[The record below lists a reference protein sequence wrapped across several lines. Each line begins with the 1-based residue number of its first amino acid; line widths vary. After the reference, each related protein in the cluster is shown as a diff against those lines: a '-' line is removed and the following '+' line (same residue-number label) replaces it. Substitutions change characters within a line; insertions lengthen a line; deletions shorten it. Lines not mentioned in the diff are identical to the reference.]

1 MADDSNTRPSSAEA
15 EEAVRVLLRF
25 IGEDPERSGL
35 RRTPARVLGCYEEW
49 YGGYSQDPAAIL
61 GSSFPDADGFRDMV
75 ALTHIDFESHCEHHM
90 APFIGRAHIAYVP
103 ENRVVGVSKLV
114 KVVNAF
120 AKRLQVQEKLTKQI
134 AECIYEE
141 LQPKG
146 VAVML
151 EAQHECMTTRGVY
164 KNNINMVS
172 TTLLGCF
179 DTDPERR
186 REFLAVIANRSA
198 STG

>member
-1 MADDSNTRPSSAEA
+1 MADNATKRPDTAEA
-15 EEAVRVLLRF
+15 EAAIRVLLQWL
-25 IGEDPERSGL
+25 GEDPDRAGL
-35 RRTPARVLGCYEEW
+35 RRTPTRVLNCFDEW
-49 YGGYSQDPAAIL
+49 YGGYNVDPASLL

-90 APFIGRAHIAYVP
+90 APFVGRAHIGYLP
-103 ENRVVGVSKLV
+103 ESRVVGVSKLV
-114 KVVNAF
+114 KVVDAF
-120 AKRLQVQEKLTKQI
+120 ARRLQVQEKLTKQI
-134 AECIYEE
+134 AECIYTE

-151 EAQHECMTTRGVY
+151 EAQHACMSTRGVY

-179 DTDPERR
+179 ETDAELR
-186 REFLAVIANRSA
+186 REFHSVIAGRSA
-198 STG
+198 SAR

>member
-1 MADDSNTRPSSAEA
+1 MADNSDKSPSTTEA

-25 IGEDPERSGL
+25 IGEDPERGGL
-35 RRTPARVLGCYEEW
+35 RRTPERVLKCFGEW
-49 YGGYSQDPAAIL
+49 YGGYSEDPAAIL
-61 GSSFPDADGFRDMV
+61 GSSFPDADGFRNMV

-103 ENRVVGVSKLV
+103 EGRVVGVSKLV

-134 AECIYEE
+134 AESIYAE

-151 EAQHECMTTRGVY
+151 EAQHQCMTTRGVY

-172 TTLLGCF
+172 TTVLGCF
-179 DTDPERR
+179 ETDAELRA
-186 REFLAVIANRSA
+186 EFLAVIKKGSA
-198 STG
+198 GSS